1 MKKRYALTALALLLL
16 LAASLLFAQQ
26 DQIKRTMLQK
36 IDFPS
41 QYVTLMGTAELP
53 PGGSLPRHTHPG
65 IETGYV
71 LEGECLMSV
80 DGQPDRVVKAGDSYL
95 IPAGVPHSL
104 KNSSPDKTLK
114 GLSTWV
120 VEKDKP
126 LSVPAPK

>member
-1 MKKRYALTALALLLL
+1 MKKRLSLFAVVLLVLMAGALLN
-16 LAASLLFAQQ
+16 AQQ
-26 DQIKRTMLQK
+26 DQIKRSMLQR
-36 IDFPS
+36 IEFPN
-41 QYVTLMGTAELP
+41 QYVTLVGTAELP
-53 PGGSLPRHTHPG
+53 PGGSLARHTHPG

-80 DGQPDRVVKAGDSYL
+80 DGQPDRLVKTGDSYL

-104 KNSSPDKTLK
+104 KNASKDKVLK

-126 LSVPAPK
+126 LSSPAPK

>member
-1 MKKRYALTALALLLL
+1 MKKLLSLLAVVLLVLVSGALLN
-16 LAASLLFAQQ
+16 AQQ
-26 DQIKRTMLQK
+26 DQIKRSVLQK
-36 IDFPS
+36 IDFPN

-53 PGGSLPRHTHPG
+53 PGGSLARHTHPG
-65 IETGYV
+65 IETGYM

-80 DGQPDRVVKAGDSYL
+80 EGQPDRLVKAGESYL

-104 KNSSPDKTLK
+104 KNASNDKALK

-126 LSVPAPK
+126 LSTPAPK

>member
-1 MKKRYALTALALLLL
+1 MTKRLSLGAVMVLVLYAAALLN
-16 LAASLLFAQQ
+16 AQQ
-26 DQIKRTMLQK
+26 DGIKRTMLSK
-36 IDFPS
+36 IDYPA
-41 QYVTLMGTAELP
+41 QHLTLMGTAELP

-65 IETGYV
+65 IETGYM

-80 DGQPDRVVKAGDSYL
+80 EGQPDRIVKAGESYL

-104 KNSSPDKTLK
+104 KNASPDKPLK

-126 LSVPAPK
+126 FSTPAPK

>member
-1 MKKRYALTALALLLL
+1 MRKRLSAGALAVLV
-16 LAASLLFAQQ
+16 LAAGALLFAQQ
-26 DQIKRTMLQK
+26 DGIKRTMMQK
-36 IDFPS
+36 IEYPS
-41 QYVTLMGTAELP
+41 GHLTLMGTAELP

-80 DGQPDRVVKAGDSYL
+80 EGQPDRVVKAGESYL

-104 KNSSPDKTLK
+104 KNSSPNKNLK

-126 LSVPAPK
+126 FSTPVPK

>member
-95 IPAGVPHSL
+95 IPAGVLQGQPG
-104 KNSSPDKTLK
+104 PA
-114 GLSTWV
+114 
-120 VEKDKP
+120 P
-126 LSVPAPK
+126 LSADLAAAP